1 MKSKTSKYAALAI
14 IIIGII
20 FIYFIP
26 SFNNKKSSVDPNNW
40 PELSEEQKPDLHCS
54 WCDERNNKKEKFEV
68 EKKSSAPPISI
79 QVNNKISNFKE
90 IIRTWI
96 INPVFGRSS
105 KYAGIDGE
113 LKELFKEAEVIYLID
128 DIKLVDSEK
137 KHTRK
142 KMYGTIVG
150 IINNNNYPIRYKIG
164 DKEYIEDWYT
174 GSSDVIVPEGALLFL
189 QWGNNYIHNAGNTV
203 YFNYGQVGRR
213 YNGYTFEHIK
223 AIFDKAND
231 K

>member
-1 MKSKTSKYAALAI
+1 MKSKTSKYTALAI
-14 IIIGII
+14 IVIGIL

-26 SFNNKKSSVDPNNW
+26 SFNNKKSSADPNNW
-40 PELSEEQKPDLHCS
+40 PELPEEQEPVWHCDL
-54 WCDERNNKKEKFEV
+54 CDEGHKKSEFERFKP
-68 EKKSSAPPISI
+68 EKSSAPISI
-79 QVNNKISNFKE
+79 KVNNEINNFKE

-96 INPVFGRSS
+96 INPIFDRS

-113 LKELFKEAEVIYLID
+113 LKQLFKEAEVIYLID
-128 DIKLVDSEK
+128 DIKLVDSGK

-164 DKEYIEDWYT
+164 DREYIEDWYT

-203 YFNYGQVGRR
+203 YFNYGQVGRQ
-213 YNGYTFEHIK
+213 YNEYTFEHIK
-223 AIFDKAND
+223 AIFDKGND